1 MTSIDSSLNAMNY
14 VKNKF
19 LRCLNNPIL
28 KGHIYAIGVYD
39 KGEVKKKKDIQEAYE
54 LGKLI

>member
-1 MTSIDSSLNAMNY
+1 
-14 VKNKF
+14 
-19 LRCLNNPIL
+19 LNNPIL

>member
-1 MTSIDSSLNAMNY
+1 
-14 VKNKF
+14 
-19 LRCLNNPIL
+19 LNNPIL

-39 KGEVKKKKDIQEAYE
+39 KGEVKKKKKKDIQEAYE